1 MSERWRA
8 AIIVAGLTATALVL
22 VNLQAAP
29 NRVGTRDRHVD
40 YTEKVAQLL
49 DGRVARVSFDMVA
62 VPGGEFV
69 MGSPSSE
76 VNRKED
82 EGPQVKVRLNPF
94 WIGKCEVTWDEFDLW
109 YKTHNANKVD
119 NPTIPHAPGQQHVNE
134 PADAVTR
141 PSQPYVDESY
151 GFEKEQH
158 PAICMTHHAA
168 MIYCEWLSKKTG
180 KQYRLPTEAE
190 WEYACRAG
198 TNTPYGIP
206 VGAKL
211 EDYAWF
217 KANSPT
223 EDYKRGAL
231 HPVGKKKPN
240 GWRIHDMHG
249 NVMEWCLD
257 HYVPDAYARF
267 NRLPLTEGF
276 VASPVFR
283 PTENK
288 WSHVA
293 RGGHFKSEAKDLRS
307 AARFTS
313 DKKWMIADPQ
323 EPQSVWWLT
332 NMPTVG
338 FRVCR
343 SLDDDEWK
351 GLTGRV
357 PAENNETYKP

>member
-1 MSERWRA
+1 MSKRWRG
-8 AIIVAGLTATALVL
+8 AIVVAGLTAAALVL
-22 VNLQAAP
+22 VNIQAAP
-29 NRVGTRDRHVD
+29 VRVGSIQRHVT
-40 YTEKVAQLL
+40 YTEKVSQYL
-49 DGRVARVSFDMVA
+49 DGRGVRVSFDMVA
-62 VPGGEFV
+62 VHEGEFV
-69 MGSPSSE
+69 MGSPATE
-76 VNRKED
+76 IDRKDD
-82 EGPQVKVRLNPF
+82 EGPQVKVRLKPF

-109 YKTHNANKVD
+109 YRTRYGKGMVD
-119 NPTIPHAPGQQHVNE
+119 PIELPPDAPRMNE

-141 PSQPYVDESY
+141 PSQPYVDEKY
-151 GFEKEQH
+151 GFDRERH
-158 PAICMTHHAA
+158 PAMCMTHHAA

-180 KQYRLPTEAE
+180 KPYRLPTEAE

-198 TNTPYGIP
+198 STTPYALP
-206 VGAKL
+206 SGAKL
-211 EDYAWF
+211 EDYAWL
-217 KANSPT
+217 KANSTTKDHP
-223 EDYKRGAL
+223 GGSL
-231 HPVGKKKPN
+231 HPVGTKRPN
-240 GWRIHDMHG
+240 AWGIHDMHG

-257 HYVPDAYARF
+257 HYVTDAYARF
-267 NRLPLTEGF
+267 NRLPLTDGF
-276 VASPVFR
+276 VVSPVFR

-307 AARFTS
+307 AARAAS

-323 EPQSVWWLT
+323 EPQSIWWLT

-357 PAENNETYKP
+357 RPENNETYKP